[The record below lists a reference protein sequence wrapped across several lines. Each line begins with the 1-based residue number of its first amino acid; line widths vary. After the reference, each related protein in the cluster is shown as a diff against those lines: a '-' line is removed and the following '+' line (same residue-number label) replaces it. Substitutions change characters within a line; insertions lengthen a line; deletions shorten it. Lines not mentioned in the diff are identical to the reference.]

1 MSSIGSLP
9 FIIETTKAESPVLV
23 SRKNKNRHKFS
34 FFPCRT
40 KKSHNLAVFNNG
52 FSLKFKPVR
61 ATAEEGASGDESEDK
76 LQATIEKSKK
86 VLAMQRDLLQQVI
99 YCVFLV

>member
-9 FIIETTKAESPVLV
+9 FIIETTKAESPVLL
-23 SRKNKNRHKFS
+23 SRKNKNRYKLS

-61 ATAEEGASGDESEDK
+61 ATAEEGATGDESEDK

-99 YCVFLV
+99 YGGFLV